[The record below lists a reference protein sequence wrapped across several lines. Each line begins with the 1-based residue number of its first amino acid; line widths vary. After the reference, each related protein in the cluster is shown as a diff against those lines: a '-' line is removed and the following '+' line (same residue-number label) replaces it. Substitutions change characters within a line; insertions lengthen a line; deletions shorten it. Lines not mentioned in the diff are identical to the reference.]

1 MAAQLT
7 VTKGCDDRADPLWMA
22 RATSS
27 FPVPVSPVMRTVES
41 VGATLA
47 TRESTAC
54 RAGDEPTISSN
65 IDIDFFPQ
73 LLISPGADLRCL
85 ELVDSFSPMQL
96 FPLLIGYV
104 HDRLLCGR
112 V

>member
-7 VTKGCDDRADPLWMA
+7 PTKGCDDRVDPLWMA
-22 RATSS
+22 RETSS

-85 ELVDSFSPMQL
+85 DLVDSFSPMQL
-96 FPLLIGYV
+96 FPMLIGYV
-104 HDRLLCGR
+104 HDQLLCGR